1 MVSFRNCTGKCIH
14 FHPLWIRQLRIGNFR
29 NVGPFEYWTLAQLP
43 NIALAMPILSFSLV
57 GFVQYFSH
65 LVSSSQVLNHGT
77 DEKPPPPILFEL
89 YSVHLLTM
97 ALLLFTSHTQI
108 ALRVCL
114 GDPVVW
120 WNAVKLGF
128 DNVEIDECR
137 KGHVKMNKFGRYWV
151 GWTVVWGAIAAV
163 LWAGHYPPA

>member
-1 MVSFRNCTGKCIH
+1 MS
-14 FHPLWIRQLRIGNFR
+14 QLRTANFR
-29 NVGPFEYWTLAQLP
+29 NVGPFEYWTVAQLP
-43 NIALAMPILSFSLV
+43 NIALVIPIIFSSLI
-57 GFVQYFSH
+57 GFIKYFSH

-77 DEKPPPPILFEL
+77 EENPPPPILFEL

-128 DNVEIDECR
+128 DNVQMGETPM
-137 KGHVKMNKFGRYWV
+137 GQVKMNKSGRYWI
-151 GWTVVWGAIAAV
+151 GWTVVWGAVAVV